1 MDRVRDAIEYDTWKL
16 GGLDGSG
23 VGVAVLDSGI
33 YQHEDLSGRIACFR
47 DFLRRRPVPYDDNG
61 HGTHVAGI
69 MAGNGRCSGGRYA
82 GIAPGSHIIACK
94 VLDEK
99 GNGNT
104 REVLEALRFC
114 IANREKY
121 AIRLVNISIGT
132 IPRRDG
138 EEKTSLIQGVEEA
151 WDAGLIV
158 VAAAGNNGPR
168 PMTVTTPGISRKVIT
183 VGSSDDGGRKSFS
196 MGYSGRGPTRFC
208 IVKPEVVAPGMLV
221 TSCENKPRG
230 YCEKSGSSMATAVVT
245 GALAL
250 LLQKYP
256 HMSNR
261 DVKLRLYER
270 CVDIG
275 KPKNQQGWGM
285 LNLHTLL

>member
-1 MDRVRDAIEYDTWKL
+1 MDRVREAIEYDTWKL

-23 VGVAVLDSGI
+23 VGIAVLDSGL
-33 YQHEDLSGRIACFR
+33 YLHEDLSGRVACFR
-47 DFLRRRPVPYDDNG
+47 DFLHGRPMPYDDNG
-61 HGTHVAGI
+61 HGTHIAGSI
-69 MAGNGRCSGGRYA
+69 AGNGHCSGGKYM
-82 GIAPGSHIIACK
+82 GIAPGSHIIGCK

-114 IANREKY
+114 VQKREQY

-132 IPRRDG
+132 IPRKEG
-138 EEKTSLIQGVEEA
+138 EEKTSLIEGVEEA
-151 WDAGLIV
+151 WDAGLV
-158 VAAAGNNGPR
+158 VVVAAGNNGPR

-183 VGSSDDGGRKSFS
+183 VGSSDDASRKSLAV
-196 MGYSGRGPTRFC
+196 GYSGRGPTRFC
-208 IVKPEVVAPGMLV
+208 IVKPEIVAPGLHV
-221 TSCENKPRG
+221 TSCENRPRG